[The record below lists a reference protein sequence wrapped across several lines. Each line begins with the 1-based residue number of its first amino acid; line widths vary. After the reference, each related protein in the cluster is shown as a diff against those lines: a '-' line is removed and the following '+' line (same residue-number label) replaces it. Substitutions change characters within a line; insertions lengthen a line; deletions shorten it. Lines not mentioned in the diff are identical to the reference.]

1 MQTVFPIIDGE
12 IKVQESKAGVVSH
25 MDVSLHTFRSQLSA
39 LEWTQ
44 QAETQKHWQL
54 TLESRLDPVPLL
66 GLHCFS
72 TVLWGTAGESGMS
85 VPPRQGTA
93 WG

>member
-44 QAETQKHWQL
+44 QAETQKHW
-54 TLESRLDPVPLL
+54 
-66 GLHCFS
+66 
-72 TVLWGTAGESGMS
+72 
-85 VPPRQGTA
+85 
-93 WG
+93 